1 MCPQNNKKG
10 RVAHISEPA
19 HEWDPERRRTQ
30 SPRGRVRGVQ
40 GASPPGGGSWGV
52 SPHKFKRGE

>member
-19 HEWDPERRRTQ
+19 HEWDPERRRTL
-30 SPRGRVRGVQ
+30 S
-40 GASPPGGGSWGV
+40 
-52 SPHKFKRGE
+52 KRGWENGRPPETISL